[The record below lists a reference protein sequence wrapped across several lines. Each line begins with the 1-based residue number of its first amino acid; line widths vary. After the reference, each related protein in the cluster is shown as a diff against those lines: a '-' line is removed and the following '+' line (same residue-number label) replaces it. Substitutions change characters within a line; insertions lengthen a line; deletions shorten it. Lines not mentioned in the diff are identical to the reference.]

1 MRSNRDMSPRMKA
14 RLAGLSYL
22 VTIVAG
28 LYAQGFIAERLFESG
43 DAAATAANIL
53 NHQSQFRTGFAV
65 YLVEMTAQV
74 TMMALMY
81 ELLKPVSKGAALLS
95 TAFGFIGCTIKIVSR
110 LFYYA
115 PILVLGGSPYL
126 TVFSRE
132 QLNALAL
139 LLLKVNDQGA
149 AIALL
154 FFGFSTV
161 LKAYL
166 ILRATFWPRFLGVL
180 AALGGVGWLTYLW
193 PPLGAQVFFYVAALG
208 FLGAVATIAWLL
220 IVGVDE
226 ERWTAQARA
235 AQASIWW

>member
-1 MRSNRDMSPRMKA
+1 MSPRAKA

-22 VTIVAG
+22 ITILAG
-28 LYAQGFIAERLFESG
+28 VYAQGFFAELLFVSG

-53 NHQSQFRTGFAV
+53 THQLQFRTGFAV
-65 YLVEMTAQV
+65 YLIEMTAQIAMTV
-74 TMMALMY
+74 LMY

-95 TAFGFIGCTIKIVSR
+95 TVLGLVGCTIKIASR

-126 TVFSRE
+126 SAFNRE

-139 LLLKVNDQGA
+139 LLIKVNDQGA

-154 FFGFSTV
+154 FFGFATL

-166 ILRATFWPRFLGVL
+166 IVRSTFWPRFLGVL
-180 AALGGVGWLTYLW
+180 AGLGGVGWLTFLW
-193 PPLGAQVFFYVAALG
+193 PPLGAGVFVPVAALG
-208 FLGAVATIAWLL
+208 LLGAVATIAWLL

-226 ERWTAQARA
+226 ERWTMEARA
-235 AQASIWW
+235 AQASIWG

>member
-1 MRSNRDMSPRMKA
+1 MSPRMKA

-22 VTIVAG
+22 VTVVAG
-28 LYAQGFIAERLFESG
+28 LYAQGFVAERLFVSG
-43 DAAATAANIL
+43 DAATTAANIL
-53 NHQSQFRTGFAV
+53 NHEAQFRMGFAV
-65 YLVEMTAQV
+65 YLIEMTAQV
-74 TMMALMY
+74 TMTALMY

-95 TAFGFIGCTIKIVSR
+95 AVLGFIGCTIKIVSR

-115 PILVLGGSPYL
+115 PILVLGGSQYL

-139 LLLKVNDQGA
+139 LLLNVNDQGA
-149 AIALL
+149 AIALV
-154 FFGFSTV
+154 FFGFATL

-166 ILRATFWPRFLGVL
+166 ILRSTFWPRFLGVL
-180 AALGGVGWLTYLW
+180 AALGGAGWLAFLW
-193 PPLGAQVFFYVAALG
+193 PPLGARLFFYVAALG
-208 FLGAVATIAWLL
+208 LLGVLATIAWLL

-235 AQASIWW
+235 AQTSMWW

>member
-149 AIALL
+149 AIALI
-154 FFGFSTV
+154 FFGFGTL

-166 ILRATFWPRFLGVL
+166 ILRSTFWPRFLGVL
-180 AALGGVGWLTYLW
+180 SALGGVGWLTYLW
-193 PPLGAQVFFYVAALG
+193 PPLGAQLFFYVAAVGL
-208 FLGAVATIAWLL
+208 LGAVATIAWLL
-220 IVGVDE
+220 IVGVHE